1 MRFEI
6 ATISFVM
13 QKLGMHSLFEHVWNI
28 KWFRNL
34 INLPRRIVFQLR
46 GGHRLAER
54 FDANEIKRLFED
66 LRKNGIAITHIDKL
80 QDMPS
85 ISELQREYEM
95 LLEIER
101 KKPHSRKSKAFIE
114 RLIDDDYD
122 FKSNKDSAIRRLVS
136 NPAIKLVAENYLKL
150 IPKLTSFKIWRSHF
164 TGDTSRTASQNWHRD
179 YNEFQM
185 VRVFLYFNKVE
196 RENGAGEFVI
206 GSHYLGD
213 SYNILE
219 YSEELG
225 TYATEEEIEQNFS
238 LERIVCATG
247 TPGTLV
253 FMDTAGLHRGGYHS
267 EPSER
272 RVSLLTYSTAADIMP
287 TKLKSKHIAIKS

>member
-1 MRFEI
+1 VRFEI

>member
-1 MRFEI
+1 
-6 ATISFVM
+6 M